1 MHILLN
7 TENLYYSIFCQE
19 CGKAIKINQSPKEE
33 KTLKHHREILCPYCN
48 NSLEQEPKKKKQ
60 CPHCKNFIYVR
71 TSPSTRKKILV
82 TEEGTKEIEKEWNKY
97 HNKNN
102 CLRNLESYRVTEDDF
117 KLHKNKL
124 SKEFGHEPDDS
135 DVISAIY
142 NELILKN
149 SHLHKLK
156 MIHYEI
162 ALYLNSEGKDY
173 IKPGQESSR
182 MELLSISTT
191 RSK

>member
-1 MHILLN
+1 MHIFVEQKIYIIQSFVKNVGKLLKLINPQRKRKLLN
-7 TENLYYSIFCQE
+7 SEKEIF
-19 CGKAIKINQSPKEE
+19 
-33 KTLKHHREILCPYCN
+33 CPYCN
-48 NSLEQEPKKKKQ
+48 NSLEQEPKKKKK

-82 TEEGTKEIEKEWNKY
+82 TEEGTKEIENEWKKY

-102 CLRNLESYRVTEDDF
+102 CLRNLESYGITEEDF
-117 KLHKNKL
+117 KLYKNKL

-135 DVISAIY
+135 DVISSIY
-142 NELILKN
+142 NDLILKN
-149 SHLHKLK
+149 NDLHKLK

-173 IKPGQESSR
+173 IKPRQESSR